1 MEINVIYNEIFTEL
15 QLNNVKNK
23 SNNTASVNIS
33 QKKKSSSN
41 ENMIF

>member
-15 QLNNVKNK
+15 QLNNVKNI
-23 SNNTASVNIS
+23 SNNTTSVNIS

-41 ENMIF
+41 ENMIY